1 MYAKIF
7 ASLWQGTMYGK
18 PHEQLVFVYL
28 LAHSDRHGVVDIH
41 PEIICACTGLDIATV
56 TRCLAYLEAA
66 DFKSRSDDLQGQR
79 IVRLDEHREWGWQVV
94 NYLKYRNIRD
104 EDTRREQV
112 RQAQARQ
119 RDKRSVIT
127 SHHES
132 SQSAH
137 ADADAEVD
145 AEADK
150 DKHLVPDGTVRAKV
164 DPEKAKAAKD
174 WRESFDEYFWPAY
187 LPLRSGLPNP
197 KADALA
203 VWLRV
208 KNPSQE
214 VFESVASELDSCVK
228 SWADTEPRYIP
239 HARKWLHERIRNGV
253 FYPTGGA

>member
-1 MYAKIF
+1 MYAKVY

-79 IVRLDEHREWGWQVV
+79 IVRLDGHREWGWRIV
-94 NYLKYRNIRD
+94 NHAKYRDMRD
-104 EDTRREQV
+104 AGDRREQI
-112 RQAQARQ
+112 RQAQATQ
-119 RDKRSVIT
+119 RDKRRVIK

-137 ADADAEVD
+137 TDTDTD
-145 AEADK
+145 TEADTETDK
-150 DKHLVPDGTVRAKV
+150 HKHLVPDGTVRAKV

-174 WRESFDEYFWPAY
+174 WRESFDE
-187 LPLRSGLPNP
+187 
-197 KADALA
+197 
-203 VWLRV
+203 
-208 KNPSQE
+208 
-214 VFESVASELDSCVK
+214 
-228 SWADTEPRYIP
+228 
-239 HARKWLHERIRNGV
+239 
-253 FYPTGGA
+253 